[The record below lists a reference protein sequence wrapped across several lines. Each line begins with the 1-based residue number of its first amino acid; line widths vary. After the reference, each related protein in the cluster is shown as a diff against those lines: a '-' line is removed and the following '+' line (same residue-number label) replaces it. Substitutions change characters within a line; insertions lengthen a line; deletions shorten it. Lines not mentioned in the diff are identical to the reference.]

1 MTDFKS
7 LGLSEV
13 LLKAIESMGFVTPT
27 AIQEQAIPALLEGDN
42 DLVGLAQTGT
52 GKTAAFGLPMLQL
65 IDPAERFPQGL
76 VLCPTRE
83 LCLQITGDLKA
94 FSQFLGEVNIVA
106 VYGGANISNQIRDLR
121 RGAQIIVATPGRM
134 LDIINRGATNLSNIR
149 YLVLD
154 EADEMLNMGFQ
165 EDINSILSN
174 TPDTKNTWL
183 FSATMP
189 NEVKRISRSY
199 MDDPVEITVGSKNT
213 GNVNI
218 EHEYYVVRAREK
230 YAALKR
236 IVDYNPEIFAII
248 FTRTKIEAQEIAE
261 HLIRDG
267 YNADA
272 LHGDLS
278 QQQRDKVMKR
288 YRDRSLQL
296 LIATDVAA
304 RGIDV
309 SDITHVINYSLP
321 DDIENYTHR
330 SGRTARAGKSGVSIA
345 IINSRETGRIRQIE
359 KVIGKKFEK
368 GEIPSGYDVCEKQL
382 FALIHKVHEVKVNEE
397 QIGPY
402 LNRIYKEF
410 ENLDK
415 EELIR
420 RFASLEFNRFLEY
433 YLNAPDLN
441 SADERPSKSR
451 ERDHT
456 SGGGSFTRMFVN
468 LGSVDDLTRGDLLR
482 FICDNSG
489 ISGQQVG
496 RIDLKGIHTF
506 FEVESSEA
514 ETVYNGL
521 KSGSFKGRNIRVD
534 YAEGNKSGGGRPSK
548 SSRHGAKP
556 SWKSSSRGSQGGKG
570 KRR

>member
-1 MTDFKS
+1 MTDFNS
-7 LGLSEV
+7 LGLSEA
-13 LLKAIESMGFVTPT
+13 LLKAIDSMGFVTPT
-27 AIQEQAIPALLEGDN
+27 TIQQQAIPVLLEGDR

-65 IDPAERFPQGL
+65 IQAHESYPQGL
-76 VLCPTRE
+76 ILCPTRE
-83 LCLQITGDLKA
+83 LCLQITNDLKTL
-94 FSQFLGEVNIVA
+94 SKFLGAVNVVA
-106 VYGGANISNQIRDLR
+106 VYGGANISTQIYELK

-134 LDIINRGATNLSNIR
+134 LDIINRGATDLSGIR

-174 TPDTKNTWL
+174 TPETKNTWL

-189 NEVKRISRSY
+189 NEVRRISRNY
-199 MDDPVEITVGSKNT
+199 MSDPVEITVGSKNT
-213 GNVNI
+213 GNENI
-218 EHEYYVVRAREK
+218 EHEYYIVRAREK

-236 IVDYNPEIFAII
+236 IVDYHPEIFAII
-248 FTRTKIEAQEIAE
+248 FTRTRIEAQETAE
-261 HLIRDG
+261 RLIRDG

-309 SDITHVINYSLP
+309 SDVTHVINYSLP

-330 SGRTARAGKSGVSIA
+330 SGRTARAGKTGVSIS
-345 IINSRETGRIRQIE
+345 IINSREVGRIRQIE

-368 GEIPSGYDVCEKQL
+368 NDIPTGYEVCEKQL
-382 FALIHKVHEVKVNEE
+382 FALIRKVHEVKVNDE

-410 ENLDK
+410 ENIDK

-441 SADERPSKSR
+441 APDEKPARAPGKGKGKDKYTP
-451 ERDHT
+451 DHR
-456 SGGGSFTRMFVN
+456 FTRMFIN

-482 FICDNSG
+482 FVCDNSG

-506 FEVESSEA
+506 FEVASPEA
-514 ETVYNGL
+514 NTVYNQL
-521 KSGSFKGRNIRVD
+521 KNSSFKGRKIRID
-534 YAEGNKSGGGRPSK
+534 FAEGSKGSGGRSSKASHPAGKSGK
-548 SSRHGAKP
+548 KP
-556 SWKSSSRGSQGGKG
+556 ASHRKPRY
-570 KRR
+570 

>member
-7 LGLSEV
+7 LGLSEP
-13 LLKAIESMGFVTPT
+13 LLNAIDSMGFVTPT
-27 AIQEQAIPALLEGDN
+27 EIQEQTIPVLLEGN
-42 DLVGLAQTGT
+42 TDLVGLAQTGT
-52 GKTAAFGLPMLQL
+52 GKTAAFGMPMLQL
-65 IDPAERFPQGL
+65 IEPGRRIPQGL

-83 LCLQITGDLKA
+83 LCLQITGDLKS
-94 FSQFLGEVNIVA
+94 FSKFLGDVSVVA
-106 VYGGANISNQIRDLR
+106 VYGGANISTQIRDLK

-134 LDIINRGATNLSNIR
+134 LDIINRGATDLSNIR

-174 TPDTKNTWL
+174 TPGSKNTWL

-189 NEVKRISRSY
+189 NEVKRISRNY
-199 MDDPVEITVGSKNT
+199 MNNPVEITVGNKNA
-213 GNVNI
+213 GNINI
-218 EHEYYVVRAREK
+218 EHEYYVVKARDK

-248 FTRTKIEAQEIAE
+248 FTRTKLEAQEIAE

-330 SGRTARAGKSGVSIA
+330 SGRTARAGKSGISIA
-345 IINSRETGRIRQIE
+345 IINSREIGRIRQIE

-368 GEIPSGYDVCEKQL
+368 NEIPGGFEVCEKQL
-382 FALIHKVHEVKVNEE
+382 FALIHKVHQVKVNEE

-410 ENLDK
+410 EGLDK

-441 SADERPSKSR
+441 SSEEKPQRGKD
-451 ERDHT
+451 RDRFVPD
-456 SGGGSFTRMFVN
+456 GRYKRMFIN
-468 LGSVDDLTRGDLLR
+468 LGSVDELTRGDLLR
-482 FICDNSG
+482 FVCDNSG
-489 ISGQQVG
+489 ISGQDVG

-506 FEVESSEA
+506 FEVEASEA
-514 ETVYNGL
+514 ENVYKSL
-521 KSGSFKGRNIRVD
+521 KDAAFQGRKIRID
-534 YAEGNKSGGGRPSK
+534 YAEGGGGGRASKYPKQGSRPSRK
-548 SSRHGAKP
+548 SFHNRP
-556 SWKSSSRGSQGGKG
+556 
-570 KRR
+570 RR